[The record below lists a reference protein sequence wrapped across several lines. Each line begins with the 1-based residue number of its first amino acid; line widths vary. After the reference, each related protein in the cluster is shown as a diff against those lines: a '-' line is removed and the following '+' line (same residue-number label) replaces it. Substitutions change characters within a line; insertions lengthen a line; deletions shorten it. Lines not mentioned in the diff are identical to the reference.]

1 MNALAQLL
9 DKALLVLIK
18 ALGYL
23 AVAAVVGLWSLVL
36 LALVVN
42 LYKLIT

>member
-18 ALGYL
+18 TLSYL